1 MYRDF
6 EKTND
11 VWTWVKE
18 GDSYTF
24 KNVSLDNMIAGD
36 SVTGDTEIRVR
47 DTGTVQI
54 ESLFTSKDH
63 IEGEKEYCFPEDLYV
78 LSYDWRTKSTC
89 YKKVKYVMRH
99 HIDSSFK
106 KVYKCSI
113 NNMTSVNV
121 TEDHSLMGFKSNTNH
136 KQKDIDEVI
145 RGEASPLFEMKPLE
159 ANSSLVTLSEIPKQ
173 SGDIP
178 SGMKELSTEMF
189 QFLGFFIGDGSVTS
203 KSAKYRNSGDLGVGM
218 SIGLDMEEGMHKII
232 HPLLDTGEIT
242 HVIPKSNGYDI
253 RCGMKDKETIR
264 HFINDDGKTIPDWL
278 CFLEDDKIEAFL
290 RGYFSADGGVIM
302 RNNNPIVRLT
312 SVSEHLLRSVR
323 ELLLTLGIGNSIYRG
338 NTRNTY
344 NGKSSNTQSKYLII
358 KEIEKFRDR
367 VGFVFDRKQSK
378 LQNYK
383 SQKFYK
389 RASDFGLTCS
399 PMKSVEEVEG
409 FSGYVYDIEVEDT
422 HVFFANDILVH
433 NTDSG
438 IFSLIDESVVLD
450 DVIDVA
456 DTIASITNDSFPDF
470 VKHAFNCPEDRKHTI
485 QTDREVVSDKSLFLS
500 KKRYIMHIVND
511 EGKEVDKLKIQGVEI
526 KKSDTPKA
534 VQDYL
539 LKVTKMIL
547 DGYSEEEVK
556 EEVAK
561 MKEDFKKRPIQEIA
575 RPMSVKKLKQYYDMV
590 DMTGSKKGIHWNGL
604 AAMFYNSLCSTRD
617 KKITP
622 QDKVGILS
630 IRHKDSKYIGFPM
643 DLDELPDF
651 MYDLTYD
658 YPVMWDKSYKKINNY
673 LESLGWDARSKKESK
688 KEELFGF

>member
-1 MYRDF
+1 MYSDF

-159 ANSSLVTLSEIPKQ
+159 ANSSLVTLS
-173 SGDIP
+173 DAP
-178 SGMKELSTEMF
+178 SEFG
-189 QFLGFFIGDGSVTS
+189 GII
-203 KSAKYRNSGDLGVGM
+203 SA
-218 SIGLDMEEGMHKII
+218 
-232 HPLLDTGEIT
+232 
-242 HVIPKSNGYDI
+242 
-253 RCGMKDKETIR
+253 
-264 HFINDDGKTIPDWL
+264 
-278 CFLEDDKIEAFL
+278 
-290 RGYFSADGGVIM
+290 
-302 RNNNPIVRLT
+302 
-312 SVSEHLLRSVR
+312 
-323 ELLLTLGIGNSIYRG
+323 
-338 NTRNTY
+338 
-344 NGKSSNTQSKYLII
+344 
-358 KEIEKFRDR
+358 
-367 VGFVFDRKQSK
+367 
-378 LQNYK
+378 
-383 SQKFYK
+383 
-389 RASDFGLTCS
+389 

-630 IRHKDSKYIGFPM
+630 IRHKDSKYVGFPM